1 MHLYLMPVDKGR
13 PIVIDKAVMF
23 IGRHPECDL
32 VITDSRKVSRKHCC
46 VAVVENRLV
55 LRDLGS
61 MNGVRVNGRRV
72 RKEATLRVGDEV
84 KIGDVAFLVRDATS
98 VAQSP
103 PGGERRPKRDTEQLP
118 ERPVIRRPVPVDL
131 SQEYPV
137 AIPDESM
144 APEFRLSAR
153 QGVSSGSDSGDE
165 ALALSDSGEH

>member
-1 MHLYLMPVDKGR
+1 MHVYLMPIDKGR

-32 VITDSRKVSRKHCC
+32 VITESRKVSRKHCC

-72 RKEATLRVGDEV
+72 RKEATLHIGDEV
-84 KIGDVAFLVRDATS
+84 RIGDVGFLVRDAAG
-98 VAQSP
+98 VAQGP
-103 PGGERRPKRDTEQLP
+103 AGGERRGKRDTAQLP
-118 ERPVIRRPVPVDL
+118 DRPVIRRAVPVDL

-137 AIPDESM
+137 AIPDESV
-144 APEFRLSAR
+144 APEFRLAAR
-153 QGVSSGSDSGDE
+153 QGASSASDSGDE
-165 ALALSDSGEH
+165 AMALSDSGEH